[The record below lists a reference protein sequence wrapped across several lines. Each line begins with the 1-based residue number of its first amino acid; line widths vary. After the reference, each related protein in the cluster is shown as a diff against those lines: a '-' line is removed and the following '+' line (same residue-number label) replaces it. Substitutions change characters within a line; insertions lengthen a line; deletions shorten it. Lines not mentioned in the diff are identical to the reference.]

1 MAANRVKFGLKNVHY
16 AIVTETLNP
25 GDGTITSTY
34 GAVKAW
40 PGAVNL
46 TIDAAGSDDTNFDAD
61 DGVYYVIQGSNNGY
75 TASFESALIPEDVEI
90 NILGHEEDDNGVIV
104 ENKDDVRKFIA
115 LMYEVNGDAAA
126 RRYLFYRC
134 MLSRNSINASTKTS
148 DGGNTPQTDTINITM
163 SPRPDDGLVKTK
175 TGASVDS
182 TVYNNW
188 FNVVYI
194 PSGVADKITLSQ
206 STITIGDTDT
216 AVIEI
221 LANRDSLYEN
231 MTATVTEG
239 AAVDADLSFD
249 NKNVI
254 ITALAAG
261 TAVVTVAS
269 GDASAT
275 ITITVED

>member
-34 GAVKAW
+34 GVVKAW

-61 DGVYYVIQGSNNGY
+61 DGIYFVIAGRNNGY
-75 TASFESALIPEDVEI
+75 TGTFESAIIPEDVEI
-90 NILGHEEDDNGVIV
+90 DVLGHALDDNGVIV
-104 ENKDDVRKFIA
+104 ENKDDIRKYIA
-115 LMYEVNGDAAA
+115 FMFEVNGDAEA

-134 MLSRNSINASTKTS
+134 MLNRNSVNASTITS
-148 DGGNTPQTDTINITM
+148 DGATPQTDTVNITIA
-163 SPRPDDGLVKTK
+163 PRPDDGLVKTK

-182 TVYNNW
+182 TIYNNW
-188 FNVVYI
+188 FNGVYI

-206 STITIGDTDT
+206 SAITIGDTDT

-221 LANRDSLYEN
+221 FANRDSLYEN

-239 AAVDADLSFD
+239 AAVDVDLSFD

-261 TAVVTVAS
+261 TAVVTVES

>member
-61 DGVYYVIQGSNNGY
+61 DGIYYVIAGRNNGY
-75 TASFESALIPEDVEI
+75 TGTFESAIIPEDVEVDV
-90 NILGHEEDDNGVIV
+90 LGHALDDNGVIV
-104 ENKDDVRKFIA
+104 ENKDDIRKYIA
-115 LMYEVNGDAAA
+115 FMFEVNGDAEA

-134 MLSRNSINASTKTS
+134 MLNRNSVNASTITS
-148 DGGNTPQTDTINITM
+148 DGATPQTDTVNITIA
-163 SPRPDDGLVKTK
+163 PRPDDGLVKTK

-188 FNVVYI
+188 FNGVYI

-206 STITIGDTDT
+206 SAITIGDTDT

>member
-61 DGVYYVIQGSNNGY
+61 DGIYFVIAGRNNGY
-75 TASFESALIPEDVEI
+75 TGTFESAIIPEDVEVDV
-90 NILGHEEDDNGVIV
+90 LGHALDDNGVIV
-104 ENKDDVRKFIA
+104 ENKDDIRKYIA
-115 LMYEVNGDAAA
+115 FMFEVNGDAEA

-134 MLSRNSINASTKTS
+134 MLNRNSVNASTITS
-148 DGGNTPQTDTINITM
+148 DGATPQTDTVNITIA
-163 SPRPDDGLVKTK
+163 PRPDDGLVKTK

-182 TVYNNW
+182 TIYNNW
-188 FNVVYI
+188 FNGVYI

-206 STITIGDTDT
+206 SAITIGDTDT

-221 LANRDSLYEN
+221 FANRDSLYEN

-239 AAVDADLSFD
+239 AAVDVDLSFD

-261 TAVVTVAS
+261 TAVVTVES

>member
-16 AIVTETLNP
+16 AIVTETLDP
-25 GDGTITSTY
+25 DDGTITSTY

-61 DGVYYVIQGSNNGY
+61 DGIYYVIQGRNNGY
-75 TASFESALIPEDVEI
+75 TGTFESALIPEDVET
-90 NILGHEEDDNGVIV
+90 NVLGHALDDNGVIV
-104 ENKDDVRKFIA
+104 ENKDDTRAYIA
-115 LMYEVNGDAAA
+115 FMFEVNGDAEA

-134 MLSRNSINASTKTS
+134 MLNRNSVNASTITS
-148 DGGNTPQTDTINITM
+148 DGATPQTDTINITIA
-163 SPRPDDGLVKTK
+163 PRPDDGLVKTK
-175 TGASVDS
+175 TGASIDS

-188 FNVVYI
+188 FNSVYI
-194 PSGVADKITLSQ
+194 PSVVADRIILSQ

-254 ITALAAG
+254 IMALAAG

>member
-61 DGVYYVIQGSNNGY
+61 DGIYYVIAGRNNGY
-75 TASFESALIPEDVEI
+75 TGTFESAIIPEDVEVDV
-90 NILGHEEDDNGVIV
+90 LGHALDDNGVIV
-104 ENKDDVRKFIA
+104 ENKDDIRKYIA
-115 LMYEVNGDAAA
+115 FMFEVNGDAEA

-134 MLSRNSINASTKTS
+134 MLNRNSVNASTITS
-148 DGGNTPQTDTINITM
+148 DGATPQTDTVNITIA
-163 SPRPDDGLVKTK
+163 PRPDDGLVKTK

-188 FNVVYI
+188 FNGVYI

>member
-16 AIVTETLNP
+16 AIVTETLDP
-25 GDGTITSTY
+25 DDGTITSTY

-61 DGVYYVIQGSNNGY
+61 DGIYYVIQGRNNGY
-75 TASFESALIPEDVEI
+75 TGTFESALIPEDVET
-90 NILGHEEDDNGVIV
+90 NVLGHALDDNGVIV
-104 ENKDDVRKFIA
+104 ENKDDTRAYIA
-115 LMYEVNGDAAA
+115 FMFEVNGDAEA

-134 MLSRNSINASTKTS
+134 MLNRNSVNASTITS
-148 DGGNTPQTDTINITM
+148 DGATPQTDTINITIA
-163 SPRPDDGLVKTK
+163 PRPDDGLVKTK
-175 TGASVDS
+175 TGASIDS

-188 FNVVYI
+188 FNSVYI
-194 PSGVADKITLSQ
+194 PSVVADRIILSQ

-254 ITALAAG
+254 IMALAAG
-261 TAVVTVAS
+261 TAVVTIAS

>member
-34 GAVKAW
+34 GAGKAW

-61 DGVYYVIQGSNNGY
+61 DGIYYVIAGRNNGY
-75 TASFESALIPEDVEI
+75 TGTFESAIIPEDVEVDV
-90 NILGHEEDDNGVIV
+90 LGHARDDNGVIV
-104 ENKDDVRKFIA
+104 ENKDDIRKYIA
-115 LMYEVNGDAAA
+115 FMFEVNGDTAA

-134 MLSRNSINASTKTS
+134 MLNRNSVNASTISS
-148 DGGNTPQTDTINITM
+148 DGATPQTDTVNITIA
-163 SPRPDDGLVKTK
+163 PRPDDGLIKTK
-175 TGASVDS
+175 TGASIDS

-188 FNVVYI
+188 FKSVYI
-194 PSGVADKITLSQ
+194 PSVVADRIILSQ